1 MPPSGPDPSPAP
13 AAAALAHGR
22 QRIVVSDAGPL
33 ISLGRVD
40 QLALLGALFAEVQV
54 PDIVIEECL
63 ARPDLPDA
71 QRIGQAL
78 ASGLLL
84 RCPAPSTQLPGLQP
98 GESAAIGRA
107 LEIGATLLMDER
119 AGRARA
125 LALGL
130 AVTGTIGILV
140 RARRR
145 GLVGPLTPLL
155 AALRASGQRL
165 SEALV
170 RQALSDVGEAAD

>member
-1 MPPSGPDPSPAP
+1 MPPSGPDPSPAATGKQP
-13 AAAALAHGR
+13 R
-22 QRIVVSDAGPL
+22 KPRIVVSDAGPL
-33 ISLGRVD
+33 ISLGRLD
-40 QLALLGALFAEVQV
+40 LLPLLGALFAEVQV
-54 PDIVIEECL
+54 PGIVVEECL
-63 ARPDLPDA
+63 ARPDKPDA

-84 RCPAPSTQLPGLQP
+84 RCPAPSMQRPGLQP

-107 LEIGATLLMDER
+107 LEIGAALLMDER

-130 AVTGTIGILV
+130 EVTGTIGMLV
-140 RARRR
+140 RARRL

-155 AALRASGQRL
+155 SALRASGQRL

-170 RQALSDVGEAAD
+170 RQALADVGEAPD

>member
-1 MPPSGPDPSPAP
+1 LPPSDPDPLPAP
-13 AAAALAHGR
+13 AAAAKPRGP

-33 ISLGRVD
+33 ISLGRLD
-40 QLALLGALFAEVQV
+40 QLPLLGALFAEVQV
-54 PDIVIEECL
+54 PDIVIDECL
-63 ARPDLPDA
+63 ARPDMPDA
-71 QRIGQAL
+71 QRIWQAL

-84 RCPAPSTQLPGLQP
+84 RCPAPSMQLPGLQP

-107 LEIGATLLMDER
+107 LEIGAALLMDER
-119 AGRARA
+119 AGRSRA

-130 AVTGTIGILV
+130 EVTGTVGVLV

-165 SEALV
+165 SDALV
-170 RQALSDVGEAAD
+170 RQALADVGEATD